1 MAAGG
6 FVKIDPGLGAPA
18 RAYGRKHAG
27 VSDADLGSAR
37 FGTLR
42 HRRRNLTVEGSNVP
56 RETRAQS
63 PVEVDW
69 RQEGRA
75 A

>member
-27 VSDADLGSAR
+27 VSDADLGGGAIWNATPPTTQPY
-37 FGTLR
+37 G
-42 HRRRNLTVEGSNVP
+42 
-56 RETRAQS
+56 
-63 PVEVDW
+63 
-69 RQEGRA
+69 GRKQCST
-75 A
+75 